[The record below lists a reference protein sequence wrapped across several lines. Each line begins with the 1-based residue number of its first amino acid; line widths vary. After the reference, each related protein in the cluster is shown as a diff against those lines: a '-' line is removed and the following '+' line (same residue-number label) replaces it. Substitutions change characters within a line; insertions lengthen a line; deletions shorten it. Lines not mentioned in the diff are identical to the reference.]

1 MSEVESWLSDTQFLV
16 ATAQQ
21 VLSEV
26 EHGLETVEKVEE
38 VVKRTRPV
46 LRTVAVVILGS
57 LAGLGIVL
65 LVGRKRRERQIEVAE
80 GESPED
86 GA

>member
-38 VVKRTRPV
+38 VVERSRPV
-46 LRTVAVVILGS
+46 LRTVAVVILGC
-57 LAGLGIVL
+57 LVGLGIVL
-65 LVGRKRRERQIEVAE
+65 LVSRKRREMQIEVAK